1 MAVAHE
7 LNSKVYVDT
16 TRWKAMCCYDW
27 SIEEK
32 AMLTTDPSQSNI
44 WVLSM
49 NQINFNNLETVRRKK
64 PTCNRIIA
72 FQPTGWTYSSKHPS
86 ATVSAQQP
94 HHDDVSKQILTKY
107 PFVHIR
113 KKDSN
118 TIYSLPYSE
127 HSSFSELLQF
137 VRTFRPSRIVPTVNT
152 TPDKVDAQ
160 IQLLKEK
167 SGAYN
172 TTQQINNIH
181 PYQPPGESSP
191 GITKA
196 HTFPLP
202 HSSSSLSYSDLFS
215 SIETEN
221 SIFL

>member
-1 MAVAHE
+1 V
-7 LNSKVYVDT
+7 NVY
-16 TRWKAMCCYDW
+16 RC
-27 SIEEK
+27 
-32 AMLTTDPSQSNI
+32 
-44 WVLSM
+44 
-49 NQINFNNLETVRRKK
+49 
-64 PTCNRIIA
+64 
-72 FQPTGWTYSSKHPS
+72 
-86 ATVSAQQP
+86 
-94 HHDDVSKQILTKY
+94 
-107 PFVHIR
+107 
-113 KKDSN
+113 
-118 TIYSLPYSE
+118 
-127 HSSFSELLQF
+127 LL
-137 VRTFRPSRIVPTVNT
+137 RPSRIVPTVNT

>member
-16 TRWKAMCCYDW
+16 TRWKAMCCFDW

-86 ATVSAQQP
+86 ATDSAQQP
-94 HHDDVSKQILTKY
+94 HHDDVSNQILTKY

-137 VRTFRPSRIVPTVNT
+137 VRTFR
-152 TPDKVDAQ
+152 
-160 IQLLKEK
+160 
-167 SGAYN
+167 
-172 TTQQINNIH
+172 
-181 PYQPPGESSP
+181 
-191 GITKA
+191 
-196 HTFPLP
+196 
-202 HSSSSLSYSDLFS
+202 
-215 SIETEN
+215 
-221 SIFL
+221 